1 MHRDTQATA
10 MRVAALRR
18 AVTDTSIGGVRRA
31 RSRLRAGSWSVGQC
45 SLAAA
50 TAWLLAQTLLGHD
63 RPTFAAVAAVV
74 CLGTRTAQRLRRV
87 AELAVGVSVGV
98 LVGDLLAG
106 VIGRGAWQIGLVVAV
121 ALLLAVALDGGAL
134 LVSQAG
140 VQAVFVVALPADPSG
155 ELARWQDALLGGVVA
170 LAVAALL
177 PADPW
182 RPARRSGRAACL
194 GLALALRTTAAA
206 IRDGD
211 QAEAGE
217 ALVLARDTQAALDTW
232 AAELAAGR
240 DVVRLSPLRRDP
252 HGRTHRQLDRLR
264 VGIDRATR
272 NTRVLVRR
280 VLSALQTDEAL
291 PAELPDLLEGFAA
304 LLDRVVADPSDPALV
319 DAVSAYGRGL
329 VPALGLGSLSA
340 TVALA
345 QLRTAAV
352 DLLEALGLEHRQAR
366 SRLPAL
372 GATVERPPTGGDTD
386 VGPGPGS
393 RSTRERS

>member
-1 MHRDTQATA
+1 

-18 AVTDTSIGGVRRA
+18 AVADTSLSGVRRA
-31 RSRLRAGSWSVGQC
+31 RSRLRAASWSVGQC
-45 SLAAA
+45 ALAAA
-50 TAWLLAQTLLGHD
+50 SAWLLAQSLFGHD

-106 VIGRGAWQIGLVVAV
+106 IIGRGTWQIGFVVAV

-134 LVSQAG
+134 LVSQSG
-140 VQAVFVVALPADPSG
+140 VQAVFVVALPADPGG
-155 ELARWQDALLGGVVA
+155 ELARWQDALLGGAVA

-194 GLALALRTTAAA
+194 GLGLALRTMAGAL
-206 IRDGD
+206 RDGD
-211 QAEAGE
+211 VSGAGE
-217 ALVLARDTQAALDTW
+217 ALVLARDTQAALDSW
-232 AAELAAGR
+232 AAELAAGHE
-240 DVVRLSPLRRDP
+240 VARLSPLRRDP
-252 HGRTHRQLDRLR
+252 GGRVFAQLAALQ
-264 VGIDRATR
+264 VGIDRATG

-280 VLSALQTDEAL
+280 LLSALQTGEAL
-291 PAELPDLLEGFAA
+291 PSALPELLEGYAG
-304 LLDRVVADPSDPALV
+304 LLDRVVADPDDEGLIRTV
-319 DAVSAYGRGL
+319 TAYGERL
-329 VPALGLGSLSA
+329 VPALGHGSLSA

-345 QLRTAAV
+345 QLRTAVV
-352 DLLEALGLEHRQAR
+352 DLLTALGLPHERAR
-366 SRLPAL
+366 DALPVL
-372 GATVERPPTGGDTD
+372 GVTVEPPRSPGERH

-393 RSTRERS
+393 SSPGERP